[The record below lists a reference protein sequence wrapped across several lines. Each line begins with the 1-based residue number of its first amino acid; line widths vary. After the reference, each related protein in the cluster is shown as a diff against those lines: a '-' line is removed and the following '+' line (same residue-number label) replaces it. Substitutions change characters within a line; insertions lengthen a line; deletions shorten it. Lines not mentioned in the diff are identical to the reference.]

1 MVKYDPLK
9 DRSEEMGWTRVQ
21 DETPPTDAEQEAWAR
36 YTLWFV
42 VVFCLVSTFVF
53 MDKPL
58 W

>member
-21 DETPPTDAEQEAWAR
+21 DETPPSAAEQAAWAT
-36 YTLWFV
+36 YILWFV
-42 VVFCLVSTFVF
+42 AVFCVVTPFVF
-53 MDKPL
+53 MDKPV

>member
-9 DRSEEMGWTRVQ
+9 DRSEECGWTKVK
-21 DETPPTDAEQEAWAR
+21 DETPPTEAEQAAWAG
-36 YTLWFV
+36 YALWFV
-42 VVFCLVSTFVF
+42 VVFCIVTMFVF

>member
-9 DRSEEMGWTRVQ
+9 DRSEEMGWKKVQ
-21 DETPPTDAEQEAWAR
+21 DETPPTEAEQQAWAG

-42 VVFCLVSTFVF
+42 VVFCIVSMFVF